1 MTCDILTGPRVRKL
15 ARYFEPQTPPI
26 KKFAN
31 QSPTQPYVRDSTI
44 AGAGKGLFAERDY
57 ETGEFV
63 CYYDGILVP
72 TADASLMD
80 NSYMAHFR
88 DGFEIDAATTMDS
101 IGRYVNGTK
110 PDQPKGNLK
119 WVKNNTLKHTQLK
132 AYEPIEKALYFVAK
146 SPIKKGQEMFVNYMD
161 RPGYWRTHEA
171 TVKRGHPLS
180 NETIRKT
187 LQYIKQHA
195 RSERHKADVQH
206 KMSTLKKY
214 MESSIVDAAYQK
226 GLM

>member
-1 MTCDILTGPRVRKL
+1 MG
-15 ARYFEPQTPPI
+15 
-26 KKFAN
+26 
-31 QSPTQPYVRDSTI
+31 
-44 AGAGKGLFAERDY
+44 GALFS
-57 ETGEFV
+57 
-63 CYYDGILVP
+63 
-72 TADASLMD
+72 SLMD

-110 PDQPKGNLK
+110 PKGNLK
-119 WVKNNTLKHTQLK
+119 WVKDNTLKHTQLK
-132 AYEPIEKALYFVAK
+132 AYEPIEKALYLVAK
-146 SPIKKGQEMFVNYMD
+146 SPIKKGQEMFVNYG
-161 RPGYWRTHEA
+161 PGYWRTHEA
-171 TVKRGHPLS
+171 TVKCGHPLS

-214 MESSIVDAAYQK
+214 MEASIVDAAYQK